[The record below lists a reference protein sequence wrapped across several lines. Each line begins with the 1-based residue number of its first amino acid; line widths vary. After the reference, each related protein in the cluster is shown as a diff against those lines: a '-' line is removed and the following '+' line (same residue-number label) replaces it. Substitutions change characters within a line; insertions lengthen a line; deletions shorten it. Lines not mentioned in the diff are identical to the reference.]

1 MEATVI
7 TAIIGA
13 IATIF
18 AAIITA
24 RTKDKVNDQ
33 IKKEW
38 ATYKSAVSS
47 QESYLTVDYG
57 IKIIYPKN
65 DSVSGNRIEVKG
77 TYVIMPPPDTLRLY
91 TVHPERTPYGE
102 RFWPQEI
109 VKEFFPD
116 TKTWRATVEISGLPQ
131 NGSSIIVAIVS
142 QPAIVLWDFYYKVG
156 PRIGWWDIEGWVNNS
171 AICDRVALNKT

>member
-13 IATIF
+13 IATIL

-33 IKKEW
+33 LKKEW
-38 ATYKSAVSS
+38 ANYKNAVSS

-57 IKIIYPKN
+57 VKIIYPKN
-65 DSVSGNRIEVKG
+65 EAVSGNRIEVKG
-77 TYVIMPPPDTLRLY
+77 TYTIMPPPDTLRLY
-91 TVHPERTPYGE
+91 TVHSERTSYGE
-102 RFWPQEI
+102 RFWAQEI

-116 TKTWRATVEISGLPQ
+116 TKTWRARVEISGLPQ
-131 NGSSIIVAIVS
+131 NGGSIVVAIVS
-142 QPAIVLWDFYYKVG
+142 QPAIVLWDYYYKVG
-156 PRIGWWDIEGWVNNS
+156 PHIGWWDIEGWANNS
-171 AICDRVALNKT
+171 VVCDRVPLIKA